1 MTKPA
6 APSPPPSV
14 HASGVDEALG
24 FGFRVAKSGEVA
36 IHRDGRVVTRLR
48 GAAAAALVAE
58 AAHLAPAALQQRLAR
73 LTGRYRRGNERT
85 ASAHPRNRRM
95 D

>member
-1 MTKPA
+1 VAKPT
-6 APSPPPSV
+6 PPSRASDR
-14 HASGVDEALG
+14 HAAGDAAGLD
-24 FGFRVAKSGEVA
+24 FGYRVAKSGDVA
-36 IHRDGRVVTRLR
+36 IHRNGRVVTRLR
-48 GAAAAALVAE
+48 GAAAAAFAAE

-85 ASAHPRNRRM
+85 ASAHPRNRGT